1 MIFSPN
7 SQVILQGIAGPLA
20 TTYAPLIHNYGTHLV
35 AGVSPGHGG
44 TSIAGIPVLDMVE
57 QVVAKYGSIDISVI
71 FSHPYDVLDA
81 ATEAMRAGIRQ
92 LIIVSQGVPPID
104 MIHLIQQAE
113 ANETLV
119 VGPNSPGVIVPG
131 KMLLGIHPPMF
142 YSPGRVGIITRNGP
156 LTYEVARLMTKA
168 GIGQSIGIS
177 LGSDLILG
185 STLPQWLQILDED
198 EDTDAIVLVGEM
210 GGDSEEMAAT
220 YIAESIDKPVV
231 AYIAGHTAPRNRR
244 MGHAGTIIEVQLG
257 SFGPDLGTAESKVT
271 ALKQA
276 GVPVADR
283 PSQIPDLLQRI
294 LTPSRIKSRS
304 KTLQTSGKSSAQSN
318 STQSPK
324 GATASVAEV
333 QSSIQSAS

>member
-7 SQVILQGIAGPLA
+7 NQVILQGIAGPLA
-20 TTYAPLIHNYGTHLV
+20 TTYAPLIQSYGTQLV
-35 AGVSPGHGG
+35 AGVSPGYGG
-44 TSIAGIPVLDMVE
+44 TTIAGIPVLDMVE
-57 QVVAKYGSIDISVI
+57 QVVSQYGAIDISII

-92 LIIVSQGVPPID
+92 LIIISQGVPPID

-119 VGPNSPGVIVPG
+119 VGPNSPGVILPG

-142 YSPGRVGIITRNGP
+142 YTPGRVGLITRNGP

-168 GIGQSIGIS
+168 GIGQSIGVS
-177 LGSDLILG
+177 LGSDLIVG
-185 STLPQWLQILDED
+185 STLPQWLQMLEED
-198 EDTDAIVLVGEM
+198 EETDAIVLVGEM
-210 GGDSEEMAAT
+210 GGDSEEMAAS
-220 YIAESIDKPVV
+220 YIAESIEKPVV
-231 AYIAGHTAPRNRR
+231 AYIAGHTAPRDRR
-244 MGHAGTIIEVQLG
+244 MGHAGTIIEVQQG
-257 SFGPDLGTAESKVT
+257 GFGPDLGTAESKVS

-294 LTPSRIKSRS
+294 LTPSRIKTRS
-304 KTLQTSGKSSAQSN
+304 KA
-318 STQSPK
+318 
-324 GATASVAEV
+324 V
-333 QSSIQSAS
+333 QSKRSAS

>member
-1 MIFSPN
+1 MIYCQN
-7 SQVILQGIAGPLA
+7 HQVILQGISGPLG
-20 TTYAPLIHNYGTHLV
+20 TTYAPLIHSYGTQLV

-44 TSIAGIPVLDMVE
+44 TTIAGIPVLDMVE
-57 QVVAKYGSIDISVI
+57 QVVSQYGAIDISII

-92 LIIVSQGVPPID
+92 LIIISQGVPPID

-142 YSPGRVGIITRNGP
+142 YTPGRVGLITRNGP

-168 GIGQSIGIS
+168 GIGQSIGVS
-177 LGSDLILG
+177 LGSDLIVG
-185 STLPQWLQILDED
+185 STLPQWLQMLEED

-210 GGDSEEMAAT
+210 GGDSEEVAAS
-220 YIAESIDKPVV
+220 YIAEAIEKPVV
-231 AYIAGHTAPRNRR
+231 AYIAGHTAPRDRR
-244 MGHAGTIIEVQLG
+244 MGHAGTIIEVQQG
-257 SFGPDLGTAESKVT
+257 GFGPDLGTAESKVS

-294 LTPSRIKSRS
+294 LTPSRIKTRS
-304 KTLQTSGKSSAQSN
+304 KTLQSKR
-318 STQSPK
+318 
-324 GATASVAEV
+324 
-333 QSSIQSAS
+333 SAS